1 MFILR
6 AHQGG
11 QLACD
16 PTATHTDA
24 MGDGNT
30 GDIPR
35 AHANFLTF
43 MNRPSRYPALCIY
56 NFDYCRDV

>member
-1 MFILR
+1 MDVNLVR
-6 AHQGG
+6 VCQGG

-16 PTATHTDA
+16 TTATYIPA

-35 AHANFLTF
+35 AHANL
-43 MNRPSRYPALCIY
+43 
-56 NFDYCRDV
+56 